1 MYAKAQAGSTVGLKV
16 SHRKKEVSV
25 SGRPKDDR
33 SDNCYS
39 FFGRLGLIV

>member
-1 MYAKAQAGSTVGLKV
+1 MHSNIAAGDMAEARRLYAPKTTA
-16 SHRKKEVSV
+16 
-25 SGRPKDDR
+25 RPKDDR